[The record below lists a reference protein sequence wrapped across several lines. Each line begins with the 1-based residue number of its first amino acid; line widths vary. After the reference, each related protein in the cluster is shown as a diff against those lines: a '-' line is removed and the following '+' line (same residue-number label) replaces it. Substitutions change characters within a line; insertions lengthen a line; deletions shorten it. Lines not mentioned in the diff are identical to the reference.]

1 MDFATRN
8 GLPGVP
14 RALWRLIPGL
24 RPKKRSLEQRLA
36 QFPTENLPLDGKLTI
51 RWNQHQVPFIEAES
65 DRDLAFALGMV
76 HAHLR
81 GVQLML
87 FQRASQGRLSEM
99 GGPFAK
105 HVDHTLRIMS
115 FSLPAEEIERDMPEA
130 TRVWTQAFA
139 DGITLYQERLT
150 DRPPEMALLGVDFE
164 PWSIRDVLIAGRLIG
179 ADFNWLTQVAL
190 LEKRGQPDFKEI
202 WRRMLEAG
210 ASNSGTFRSE
220 AQREALSGLIMKTN
234 RAGSNSVA
242 ISPERS
248 ASGSAMLAND
258 PHLGFALPN
267 LWVLA
272 GMKSPSYDVVGF
284 MLPAM
289 PFVCVGRNPDLAW
302 GATNLRA
309 ASTDMYDVSKLP
321 PEEFSSEETLIKN
334 RFGFNSKM
342 KIRRTRFGPV
352 ISDSKLIPSKK
363 GESITMRWVGYQ
375 PTDEITAMLRLAR
388 ARNAEEFRHAFVNYG
403 VPGQNFLFAAKD
415 GDIGKVMAVTH
426 PNRGGFPQDDPVM
439 DATDPK
445 NDWNGLVGVL
455 QLPHVINPP
464 DGVLVSANNRPEDGE
479 IPIGFLY
486 AGEGRF
492 LRIHEILKQK
502 EKLSL
507 EDLFDLQKDTR
518 APEAAVLGQGL
529 LAEIDQLAINGP
541 EIDGGAK
548 VLLEALREWDG
559 DYRADSKGPVAF
571 EMLLYHVVGLLYT
584 QERDLS
590 LSDHMSEWN
599 FFTTFLIQDLQQLPE
614 EERRTLLKNAIEAAV
629 QDAKRFDSWGE
640 MHELEIAHVL
650 ANLPFVGKAYF
661 IERIPIGG
669 SRQTPMKM
677 AHGLTNQAHKT
688 DFGQMA
694 RHISDMADPDANW
707 FVIVGGQD
715 GWVGSEN
722 YTDQVSM
729 WQAGDYIRMPLT
741 AEKVQAEFPHVQSME
756 PTKSGPPEKP
766 KASEAAADDEA
777 HATDAEPDKKAAE

>member
-1 MDFATRN
+1 MGMFIDIAKKKGIP
-8 GLPGVP
+8 GLP
-14 RALWRLIPGL
+14 RAFWRLIPGL
-24 RPKKRSLEQRLA
+24 LPKKRSLEQRLA
-36 QFPTENLPLDGKLTI
+36 HFPTENLPLDGKLTI
-51 RWNQHQVPFIEAES
+51 RWNKHQVPFIEAES

-87 FQRASQGRLSEM
+87 FQRASQGRLSEI

-115 FSLPAEEIERDMPEA
+115 FSFAAEEVERNMPEA

-139 DGITLYQERLT
+139 DGITLYQDRLT

-210 ASNSGTFRSE
+210 ASSSGTFRSD
-220 AQREALSGLIMKTN
+220 AQREALAGLIMKTN

-242 ISPERS
+242 ISPKRS

-302 GATNLRA
+302 GATNMRA

-321 PEEFSSEETLIKN
+321 PEDFSSEETVIKN

-342 KIRRTRFGPV
+342 KIRRTPFGPV

-363 GESITMRWVGYQ
+363 GEDIAMRWVGYQ
-375 PTDEITAMLRLAR
+375 PTDEITALMRLAR
-388 ARNAEEFRHAFVNYG
+388 ARNADEFRHAFVNYG

-415 GDIGKVMAVTH
+415 GDIGKVMAVNH
-426 PNRGGFPQDDPVM
+426 PNRAGFPKDDPVM

-445 NDWNGLVGVL
+445 NDWNGQVGVL
-455 QLPHVINPP
+455 ELPHVLNPP

-492 LRIHEILKQK
+492 LRIHEILRQK

-518 APEAAVLGQGL
+518 APEAAELGHGMI
-529 LAEIDQLAINGP
+529 AEIDQLSING
-541 EIDGGAK
+541 EAK
-548 VLLEALREWDG
+548 ALLEALRAWDG
-559 DYRADSKGPVAF
+559 DYRADSKGAVAF

-599 FFTTFLIQDLQQLPE
+599 FFTAFLLQDLQQLPE
-614 EERRTLLKNAIEAAV
+614 EKRRTLLKNAVEAAV
-629 QDAKRFDSWGE
+629 EDAKRFDNWGE
-640 MHELEIAHVL
+640 MHQLEIAHVL

-661 IERIPIGG
+661 IERLPIGG

-677 AHGLTNQAHKT
+677 AHGLTNQAHTT

-715 GWVGSEN
+715 GWIGSEN
-722 YTDQVSM
+722 YTDQVPL
-729 WQAGDYIRMPLT
+729 WREGEYIRMPLT
-741 AEKVQAEFPHVQSME
+741 PEKIQEEFPHVQRME
-756 PTKSGPPEKP
+756 PAKSGPPEKP
-766 KASEAAADDEA
+766 ERLER
-777 HATDAEPDKKAAE
+777 ATDEPSKKAAE